1 MSRRYDSKLGASEKA
16 AVRQGTRNAV
26 LTGLLFFTIF
36 CMYGLGLWYVRYC
49 YIIMNL
55 FGFLFRY
62 NFIMMYVR
70 MLILFFFVYY
80 RTTTTSTTTRYGAT
94 LIAESVDQA
103 YVDHPP
109 PDFTNSQWSPV
120 IQLGCADYLEP
131 QTADEEKALEI
142 CACGLPWDIILESSE
157 AQAANV
163 TDSPNCGCGYTQSEA
178 GDLGADVLTGCV
190 SGGRVMMVFF
200 SILIGGFSIGQV
212 GPGVKAMADAKLAA
226 AKLLSVIDR
235 TPEIGA
241 DDDDDDD
248 AAVNSGAKAKKKRIT
263 RDDVKGEITMEG
275 VHFRYKQT
283 PPQPKNDDK
292 DGEDTGTVIE
302 DEPHIASVVFGGC
315 DLTIEAG
322 QTVALVGES
331 GCGKSTIAKL
341 VQRFYDPTQGR
352 MLLDGTDLKDIN
364 VSDLR
369 SCIGVV
375 SQGEKQ

>member
-1 MSRRYDSKLGASEKA
+1 MIPNWVLPRRLPFGKVLVMQSSPDSSFSLSFACMGSACGKIC
-16 AVRQGTRNAV
+16 
-26 LTGLLFFTIF
+26 IF
-36 CMYGLGLWYVRYC
+36 CFIFSLKMRSVR
-49 YIIMNL
+49 I
-55 FGFLFRY
+55 
-62 NFIMMYVR
+62 
-70 MLILFFFVYY
+70 LILKWLFL
-80 RTTTTSTTTRYGAT
+80 STRYGAT

-109 PDFTNSQWSPV
+109 PDFTNSRWSPI
-120 IQLGCADYLEP
+120 IQIACVDYLEP
-131 QTADEEKALEI
+131 QTAEEEKSLEI
-142 CACGLPWDIILESSE
+142 CACGLPWDVILDSSD
-157 AQAANV
+157 ARAANI
-163 TDSPNCGCGYTQSEA
+163 TDSPNCGCGYTQSEG

-212 GPGVKAMADAKLAA
+212 GPGVKAMTDAKMAG

-241 DDDDDDD
+241 DDDCDA
-248 AAVNSGAKAKKKRIT
+248 AAVNRGAKPKKKRIT
-263 RDDVKGEITMEG
+263 RDDVKGEIAMVD
-275 VHFRYKQT
+275 VHFRYRQA
-283 PPQPKNDDK
+283 PPPSKKDDK
-292 DGEDTGTVIE
+292 NGDDTGTVID
-302 DEPHIASVVFGGC
+302 DEPHTASVVFGGC

-341 VQRFYDPTQGR
+341 VQRFYDPTQGQ